1 MKLVIHTDGGARGN
15 PGPAGIG
22 FTIQTKDGTTLVEI
36 GEYIGEATNNVAEYQ
51 ALIRALQEAKRLGAT
66 AVEVYADSELL
77 VRQIKGE
84 YRVRHQNLIP
94 LYQEVIELTKELS
107 DFSITYIPR
116 TENVRA
122 DTLVNWALDEI
133 KKA

>member
-1 MKLVIHTDGGARGN
+1 MKLAIHTDGGARGN

-66 AVEVYADSELL
+66 AVEAYADSELL

-122 DTLVNWALDEI
+122 DTLVNWALDEV
-133 KKA
+133 KKV